1 MFHDILIIGGGASG
15 LAAAVVCKDMGK
27 DAAIIEGTERIGRK
41 LLTTG
46 NGRCNISNRNILNSR
61 YHGANFNFPK
71 YVLDK
76 FNSNETNNF
85 FSLLGLPLVTLED
98 DKVFPLSLQASSVV
112 DVFRMALEERNIP
125 IYNNSKVKSIT
136 KAKNGFKVLT
146 SENTFQCKKLI
157 LCCGG
162 KSYASTGSD
171 GSGFKL
177 AKELGHNIITPFPA
191 LVQLK
196 LKYGNLKALSGIKF
210 NGNAKIGSKTEYGE
224 ILFTDYGISG
234 PPIIQLSRIA
244 ALSISKGEEL
254 YIEIDMMPQMS
265 TLELKDFIE
274 NHFGIFYYRSVYNS
288 LIGIINKKLIPV
300 LLKEAGIADIHKE
313 CSELSKNE
321 RTSLIELMKCWKFKI
336 YDTNS
341 FSNAQVTAGGIDTRE
356 VSNETLES
364 KLLPNLY
371 FAGEILDVDGDCGGF
386 NLQWAWAS
394 AYIAAKNASA
404 GD

>member
-46 NGRCNISNRNILNSR
+46 NGRCNISNRNILISR
-61 YHGANFNFPK
+61 YHGADSDFPK
-71 YVLDK
+71 YALEN
-76 FNSNETNNF
+76 FNYNETNNF

-98 DKVFPLSLQASSVV
+98 DKVFPLSLQASSVL
-112 DVFRMALEERNIP
+112 DVFRMALEERDIP
-125 IYNNSKVKSIT
+125 LYNNSKVKSII
-136 KAKNGFKVLT
+136 KIKNGFKVLT
-146 SENTFQCKKLI
+146 AENTFQCRKLI

-171 GSGFKL
+171 GSGYKI

-196 LKYGNLKALSGIKF
+196 LKHGSLKALSGIKF
-210 NGNAKIGSKTEYGE
+210 NGTAKIDSKMEYGE

-244 ALSISKGEEL
+244 AKSLSMGEDP
-254 YIEIDMMPQMS
+254 YIEVDMMPQMS

-274 NHFGIFYYRSVYNS
+274 NHFGIFYYRSVFNS
-288 LIGIINKKLIPV
+288 MIGIINKKLIPI
-300 LLKEAGIADIHKE
+300 LLKEAGITDIHKE
-313 CSELSKNE
+313 CGALTKNE
-321 RTSLIELMKCWKFKI
+321 KISLIGLMKCWKFKI

-341 FSNAQVTAGGIDTRE
+341 FSNAQVTAGGIDTKE
-356 VSNETLES
+356 VSNETLQS
-364 KLLPNLY
+364 KLFPNLY